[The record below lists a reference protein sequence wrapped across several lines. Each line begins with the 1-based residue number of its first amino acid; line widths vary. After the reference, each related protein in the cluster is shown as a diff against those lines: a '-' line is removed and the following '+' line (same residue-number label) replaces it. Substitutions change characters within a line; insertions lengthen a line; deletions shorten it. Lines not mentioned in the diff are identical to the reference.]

1 MHVVGSHI
9 EEKRLVLV
17 PGDELRGLQGDRVGD
32 AFVDPQRRTAS
43 GHPSDARN
51 AVDDRVVMAVA
62 RTQLQQFGILG
73 PRRPVADLVVIIHR
87 DRIGGVQPHDTAVFH
102 EDARHAVDRGR
113 DEVFVIETYIAGIG
127 TDLDVEIRAAD
138 GPSPRCHLPTAP
150 VT

>member
-62 RTQLQQFGILG
+62 RTQLSSRDSRT
-73 PRRPVADLVVIIHR
+73 PSASRRPCGHN
-87 DRIGGVQPHDTAVFH
+87 
-102 EDARHAVDRGR
+102 
-113 DEVFVIETYIAGIG
+113 
-127 TDLDVEIRAAD
+127 
-138 GPSPRCHLPTAP
+138 SP
-150 VT
+150 